1 MEKITLKAAKAAG
14 LKRYFTGM
22 PCKNGHVSER
32 TVSSRAC
39 LKCTNARVKLFF
51 QENKELVRTRK
62 AVAQRNYRKNYP
74 QKARESRQAW
84 AENNRAKDQSY
95 KKKWQTENKGTV
107 NYLTRKRQAAK
118 IQRTPSWLTKEDLWL
133 IKEAY
138 ELAAL
143 RTKMFG
149 FSWHVD
155 HVLPLQG
162 ETVSG
167 LHVPNNLQVI
177 PGKDNVRKSNR
188 MVNHAK

>member
-74 QKARESRQAW
+74 QKARESRQVW

-107 NYLTRKRQAAK
+107 NYLTRKRQVAK

-143 RTKMFG
+143 RTKIFG

-177 PGKDNVRKSNR
+177 PWISNIQKKNK
-188 MVNHAK
+188 VQYAK